1 MYFCKCA
8 LSSMYAYSTQY
19 LSCCA
24 NIKYDQDLSTVCV
37 IFNFRFS
44 SLYDVFNL
52 KIKNRE
58 VSNKIFNTLF
68 DLDDK

>member
-1 MYFCKCA
+1 MTKIYPLFA
-8 LSSMYAYSTQY
+8 SFQL
-19 LSCCA
+19 L
-24 NIKYDQDLSTVCV
+24 I
-37 IFNFRFS
+37 FS

-68 DLDDK
+68 DLDYK

>member
-1 MYFCKCA
+1 
-8 LSSMYAYSTQY
+8 MYAYSTQY

-24 NIKYDQDLSTVCV
+24 NIKINYMTKIYPLFASFQLL
-37 IFNFRFS
+37 IFS

-58 VSNKIFNTLF
+58 ASNKIFNTFF